1 MLEQPMTIRQWRR
14 DNSRSLFRR
23 EVCPVGQ
30 NMRSANTPRS
40 LSDYRLEKARRR
52 LQRRLDEAEKAF
64 ESTKDYDA
72 MQRLKLDAVRK
83 YLREI
88 PELRELRRRAKPK
101 PNDAL

>member
-1 MLEQPMTIRQWRR
+1 MKFVR
-14 DNSRSLFRR
+14 
-23 EVCPVGQ
+23 VGQ
-30 NMRSANTPRS
+30 NMRSANAPRS

-64 ESTKDYDA
+64 ESNKDYDA

-88 PELRELRRRAKPK
+88 PELRELRRRAKSK